1 MTNISL
7 NNHSS
12 NVRISLMPQTHTKRI
27 FFFLLCLLSLY
38 SKKANME
45 NELVT
50 KSLFVKQERENISNS
65 NNHGGSDIGNSS
77 SASAA
82 VRPSDS
88 SATVILVTSTFVVAC
103 SSFAG
108 KFIIKYSQ
116 ILRNGIPFSYIHEY
130 VNSTMKVKEAST
142 IFLAL

>member
-65 NNHGGSDIGNSS
+65 DNHGGSDIANSS
-77 SASAA
+77 SASAE

-130 VNSTMKVKEAST
+130 VNST
-142 IFLAL
+142 L

>member
-1 MTNISL
+1 MTNISP

-142 IFLAL
+142 IFRAL

>member
-7 NNHSS
+7 NNHSI

-130 VNSTMKVKEAST
+130 VNST
-142 IFLAL
+142 L